1 MRDRIFIV
9 TDGGH
14 EIGMGHVMRCLSL
27 AKVLRIEKMDAGF
40 FIHSKRSILP
50 VYKRIESEGFKVR
63 YLDSGIA
70 DVLYEEKPDIL
81 FIDLPHY
88 ISRQES
94 GDKARE
100 LGIVY
105 MAVNDMFLNS
115 EDADVII
122 NPSILIS
129 PNPPLTSP
137 DPSTGWVPRPPSEG
151 GERRGD
157 LKGGRGGVYSG
168 AEYAIINDSFYN
180 TPFHFKERGRV
191 VKNIL
196 ITMGGSDSSHQTK
209 RVLES
214 LMESMKEVN
223 IDVVIGMA
231 YGDFTGNKYNDTRVK
246 FHYDAK
252 NMAELM
258 MDADIAFIAGGITLY
273 EAAFTGLPVII
284 IAQDKYQELTAREF
298 QRRGFGH
305 YLGMFDSIT
314 GDMIKKSS
322 KRLFKDYD
330 IRTEMSSTG
339 RNLVDGKGVFRVA
352 EIIKSVIS
360 ASD

>member
-27 AKVLRIEKMDAGF
+27 AKILRIEKMDVGF

-70 DVLYEEKPDIL
+70 DVLYEGKPDIL

-88 ISRQES
+88 ISRQEY

-105 MAVNDMFLNS
+105 MAVNDMFLNG

-122 NPSILIS
+122 NPSILT
-129 PNPPLTSP
+129 PLL
-137 DPSTGWVPRPPSEG
+137 E
-151 GERRGD
+151 
-157 LKGGRGGVYSG
+157 KGGRWGVYSG

-223 IDVVIGMA
+223 IDVVLGMA
-231 YGDFTGNKYNDTRVK
+231 YNDFTQNGYNDAEVK

-258 MDADIAFIAGGITLY
+258 MNADMAFIAGGITLY

-298 QRRGFGH
+298 QRRGFGL

-314 GDMIKKSS
+314 GDIIKKSS

-330 IRTEMSSTG
+330 IRSKMSNTG

-352 EIIKSVIS
+352 EIIKANLGHQSTKS
-360 ASD
+360 TEHQMLS